1 MSDLKNILHEDDQP
15 ISEEMLRKYLAG
27 ELHGDALHA
36 VERQIADSSFMNDAV
51 EGLQNMRTSHLDEYV
66 KELNQNLHNQL
77 AERKHRKEDKSVKGM
92 PLILFAVVLI
102 ILLCILGYMVLNM
115 QYGNR

>member
-1 MSDLKNILHEDDQP
+1 MNDLKNILDEEDQP
-15 ISEEMLRKYLAG
+15 ISEEMLRRYLAG

-51 EGLQNMRTSHLDEYV
+51 EGLHSMSPSRLDEYV
-66 KELNQNLHNQL
+66 KELNQNLHDQL
-77 AERKHRKEDKSVKGM
+77 AEKRHRKEDRSVKGL

-102 ILLCILGYMVLNM
+102 LLLCILGYVVLNM
-115 QYGNR
+115 HYNR